1 MNKIF
6 QITLAFL
13 VFLSLQVLSQSKET
27 NSISRI
33 IDGDS
38 VRVNTINDYRLAGI
52 DAPEKDQPF
61 GEEAGKRLKELLDG
75 NELAGLLCLPK
86 SDKYG
91 RDICIISLWTASGEK
106 IDPAEEL
113 VKEGLAE
120 VEYARFLPPSTERIY
135 KQAEKE
141 AKEKKL
147 GIWSQKNYIK
157 PSDWRKMKK

>member
-13 VFLSLQVLSQSKET
+13 AFMSLQVLSQSKET

-33 IDGDS
+33 IDGNS

-61 GEEAGKRLKELLDG
+61 GEEAGKRLKELLNG

-86 SDKYG
+86 ADKYG
-91 RDICIISLWTASGEK
+91 RDICIISLWTTSGEK
-106 IDPAEEL
+106 
-113 VKEGLAE
+113 
-120 VEYARFLPPSTERIY
+120 
-135 KQAEKE
+135 
-141 AKEKKL
+141 
-147 GIWSQKNYIK
+147 
-157 PSDWRKMKK
+157 

>member
-1 MNKIF
+1 MNKLIIILGIF
-6 QITLAFL
+6 LAINL
-13 VFLSLQVLSQSKET
+13 IVNNPLKA
-27 NSISRI
+27 NSNSEV

-38 VRVNTINDYRLAGI
+38 IKVNTINNYRLAGI

-91 RDICIISLWTASGEK
+91 RDICVISLWTENNEK

-113 VKEGLAE
+113 VKAGLAE
-120 VEYARFLPPSTERIY
+120 VEYARFLPPSTEKVY

-141 AKEKKL
+141 AKEKRL

-157 PSDWRKMKK
+157 PADWRKLKK